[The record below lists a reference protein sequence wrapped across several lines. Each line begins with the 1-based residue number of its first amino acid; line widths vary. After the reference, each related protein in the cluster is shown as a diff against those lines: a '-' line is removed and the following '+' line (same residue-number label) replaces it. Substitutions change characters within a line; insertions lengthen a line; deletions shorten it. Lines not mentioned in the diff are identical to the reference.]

1 MKFQTKLIEVRDQH
15 KFDEDALFDWMR
27 TTIPSLKGELSVL
40 QFESGQ
46 SNPTFLVSGE
56 TMKVVLRKKP
66 PGKLLP
72 KAHMVEREY
81 RVMKALASTDV
92 PVPAMYG
99 LCEDESLI
107 GTPFF
112 AMEYLEGRVLFDATL
127 PKQEPA
133 ARRAHFKELIR
144 VMAALH
150 KVDHTSVGLEDY
162 GKAGN
167 YFARQ
172 ISRWSRQYKAAETE
186 TIESMD
192 RLCEWLEKN
201 IPEDD
206 RTTLVHGDFRFDN
219 LIFHPEEA
227 RGLALVDWELSTLGH
242 PMADLAYTSMGWLV
256 QTPFHGPLGPVASA
270 ESGIPTMDEFV
281 ADYCELTGSS
291 KIENWNFYLAF
302 SLFRSASI
310 VQGVYK
316 RGLEGNASSQKALML
331 GMFVKIL
338 GDQAWNLV
346 K

>member
-1 MKFQTKLIEVRDQH
+1 MKFQTKLIEVRQEH
-15 KFDEDALFDWMR
+15 RFDEAALYDWLR
-27 TTIPSLKGELSVL
+27 STIPELKGQLSIR

-46 SNPTFLVSGE
+46 SNPTFLVSGDQLN
-56 TMKVVLRKKP
+56 VVLRKKP
-66 PGKLLP
+66 PGSLLP

-81 RVMKALASTDV
+81 RVMKALASSDV
-92 PVPAMYG
+92 PVPKMYG
-99 LCEDESLI
+99 LSEDASLI

-127 PKQEPA
+127 PSVEPEV
-133 ARRAHFKELIR
+133 RRAHFKELVR

-150 KVDHTSVGLEDY
+150 QVDYRRLGLEDY

-167 YFARQ
+167 YFSRQ

-192 RLCEWLEKN
+192 RLCEWLDHN
-201 IPEDD
+201 VPEDD
-206 RTTLVHGDFRFDN
+206 RTTLVHGDYRFDN
-219 LIFHPEEA
+219 LIFHPEKPT
-227 RGLALVDWELSTLGH
+227 GLALVDWELSTLGH
-242 PMADLAYTSMGWLV
+242 PLADLAYTSMGWLV
-256 QTPFHGPLGPVASA
+256 QTPFHGPLGLVAGP

-281 ADYCELTGSS
+281 ADYCELTGTPT
-291 KIENWNFYLAF
+291 IENWSFYLAF

-316 RGLEGNASSQKALML
+316 RGIEGNASSQKALML

-338 GDQAWNLV
+338 GDQAWKLV

>member
-1 MKFQTKLIEVRDQH
+1 MKFQTKLIDVREEH
-15 KFDEDALFDWMR
+15 RFDEAALFDWLR
-27 TTIPSLKGELSVL
+27 STIPALQGDLSIQ

-56 TMKVVLRKKP
+56 ALKVVLRKKP
-66 PGKLLP
+66 PGSLLP

-81 RVMKALASTDV
+81 RVMKALADSDV
-92 PVPAMYG
+92 PVPKMYG
-99 LCEDESLI
+99 LSEDESLI

-127 PKQEPA
+127 PSVEPG
-133 ARRAHFKELIR
+133 ARRAHFKELVR

-150 KVDHTSVGLEDY
+150 QVDFRSLGLEDY

-172 ISRWSRQYKAAETE
+172 ISRWSRQYKASETE

-201 IPEDD
+201 VPDD
-206 RTTLVHGDFRFDN
+206 ERTTLVHGDYRFDN
-219 LIFHPEEA
+219 LIFHPEKPE
-227 RGLALVDWELSTLGH
+227 GLALVDWELSTLGH
-242 PMADLAYTSMGWLV
+242 PLADLAYTSMGWLV
-256 QTPFHGPLGPVASA
+256 QTPFHGPLGPVAGP
-270 ESGIPTMDEFV
+270 ETGIPTMDEFV
-281 ADYCELTGSS
+281 ADYCELTGTP
-291 KIENWNFYLAF
+291 KIEHWPFYLAF